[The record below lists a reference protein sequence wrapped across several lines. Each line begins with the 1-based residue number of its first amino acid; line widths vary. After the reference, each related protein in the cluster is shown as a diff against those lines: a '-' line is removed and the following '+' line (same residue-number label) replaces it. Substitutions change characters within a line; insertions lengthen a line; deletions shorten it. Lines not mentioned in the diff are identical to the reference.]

1 MYSIITK
8 LHSYTNKMIIMF
20 EVETHVCLSKVSI
33 KYQDLVTIVVVHKAQ
48 QNIPTNKHSRKTL
61 IQWKRD
67 S

>member
-1 MYSIITK
+1 
-8 LHSYTNKMIIMF
+8 MF